1 VPKENQ
7 WCASAKVDLRF
18 IFNYSSFLACIPYDL
33 WNTWD
38 ACWDIENKGDLSM
51 LSVFPQ
57 GKKLTLS
64 ERAYYEIKNMIA
76 RRELLPGTPL
86 VLQTLANKLGVS
98 RMPILEAIRRLE
110 RDGLVTV
117 MPQWGATVKKWS
129 GEEIL
134 DAYCIRRGLEGEAA
148 RHFVKRATSKDKE
161 RLQELSDLFDKYAAS
176 DPLQCD
182 EADLEF
188 HLHIVRSTRL
198 ARLYELIENSKIETT
213 LIFGL
218 SLTICNQLDDAIQK
232 NLASIGNHRPIVKAL
247 LGQDPEEAVRA
258 VWEHIDLSLE
268 VITKLLEEKDK
279 RSRRQSLADL
289 GMVEHI
295 S

>member
-1 VPKENQ
+1 MMN
-7 WCASAKVDLRF
+7 
-18 IFNYSSFLACIPYDL
+18 
-33 WNTWD
+33 
-38 ACWDIENKGDLSM
+38 
-51 LSVFPQ
+51 VFPL

-64 ERAYYEIKNMIA
+64 ERAYFEIKNMIA

-98 RMPILEAIRRLE
+98 RMPILEAVRRLE

-117 MPQWGATVKKWS
+117 MPQWGAAVKEWS

-148 RHFVKRATSKDKE
+148 RHFVKRATSQDKD

-182 EADLEF
+182 EADLAF

-198 ARLYELIENSKIETT
+198 SRLYELIENSKIETT
-213 LIFGL
+213 IIFGL
-218 SLTICNQLDDAIQK
+218 SLTICNQLDDAKQK
-232 NLASIGNHRPIVKAL
+232 NLASVGNHRPVVKAL

-258 VWEHIDLSLE
+258 VWQHIDLNLE
-268 VITKLLEEKDK
+268 LITRLLEEKDK
-279 RSRRQSLADL
+279 RSNQQNLTHL
-289 GMVEHI
+289 GMVKH
-295 S
+295 SS